1 MYHTAPTLIYTQH
14 KEQHTMNKPKSER
27 IPILDPLLI
36 VLRSRRMLIALSA
49 LVAGVIV
56 TLVPAFEGV
65 HVELLTLLVTLALGL
80 IGGYS
85 VEDAAQAA
93 RERATVNADSK
104 EDLYVLIREV
114 LVTLVDEAARQRD
127 DDNRPAAK

>member
-1 MYHTAPTLIYTQH
+1 
-14 KEQHTMNKPKSER
+14 MNKPKSER

-127 DDNRPAAK
+127 DDNRPAAE